1 MRPLQFFVPAL
12 DDVVVVYEERR
23 RKRNVCQRPKQCM
36 LIERCI
42 SATLFHG
49 TVNTLKSISQS
60 SPSSSPRSSL
70 DSCSFRCRRRTKE
83 TKGVLFLF
91 VISSSCPEL
100 SSYSHWS
107 FFFLLLIFLLFF
119 SPPPFCQAMDV
130 TSCGVKVGE
139 RPRSSSEQTGCRN
152 SSCLS

>member
-1 MRPLQFFVPAL
+1 MKK
-12 DDVVVVYEERR
+12 EEE
-23 RKRNVCQRPKQCM
+23 KEMYANDQKQCM

-49 TVNTLKSISQS
+49 TVNILKSISQS

-91 VISSSCPEL
+91 VISSSSCPEL
-100 SSYSHWS
+100 FHHIFIGP
-107 FFFLLLIFLLFF
+107 FFFLLLLIFLIFF